1 MRRVSVQNTCRV
13 LQPPFQQRA
22 ADGSPPVKMLGK
34 KKTTFN
40 YQSFFL
46 LILKALQRV
55 PGIEE
60 NLLQVTASPHLAMYL
75 GLGRMLTCLA
85 VL

>member
-1 MRRVSVQNTCRV
+1 MGRVAVQNACRV

-34 KKTTFN
+34 KKAFN

-60 NLLQVTASPHLAMYL
+60 NLLQVTASPHLTMYL